1 MKKIFSLFLILNWI
15 NASSE
20 VYFIEPK
27 DGDIVS
33 ETFKVKFGLSNF
45 GVAPAGYDI
54 PNTGHHHL
62 LINADLPENLSQPIA
77 ANENHIHFGLGQTE
91 AEITL
96 EKGTYRLRLL
106 MGNYLHNYPSQEK
119 GNHLMKLASKIHLSY
134 LF

>member
-20 VYFIEPK
+20 VYFIQPK

-45 GVAPAGYDI
+45 GVAPAGYNI

-62 LINADLPENLSQPIA
+62 LINTDLPENLSQPIA

-96 EKGTYRLRLL
+96 KKGTYRLRLL
-106 MGNYLHNYPSQEK
+106 MGNYLHIPHQDPIY
-119 GNHLMKLASKIHLSY
+119 SKEITIIVE
-134 LF
+134 